1 MALVNLTGLALAAC
15 WWQDR
20 VHAPTADPV
29 RYPVALSAVHNVA
42 SMVVLSFVLAHLGA
56 VVSRGREP

>member
-1 MALVNLTGLALAAC
+1 
-15 WWQDR
+15 
-20 VHAPTADPV
+20 
-29 RYPVALSAVHNVA
+29 VALSAVHNVA